1 MHKFKNGRLTP
12 FTPKCMNKFNHRG
25 KLVFGLES
33 KYFFFTLTIYNT
45 SNRVGVNENG
55 MNSLDPHNITIEL
68 TSLRLNNN
76 SSGRIRY
83 ERVSSIEYGMP
94 IIN

>member
-1 MHKFKNGRLTP
+1 
-12 FTPKCMNKFNHRG
+12 
-25 KLVFGLES
+25 
-33 KYFFFTLTIYNT
+33 
-45 SNRVGVNENG
+45 